1 MKHLVTSEQKNNLLV
16 TTTPNVIMLI
26 KSSLSL
32 IIVLFMHLFQES
44 CVVALDMYNYEQ
56 SSEFQYADSLVKI
69 NET

>member
-16 TTTPNVIMLI
+16 TTTLNVIMLI